1 MICPNRS
8 LLFCNFIIRASYSPL
23 MAEHL
28 SYLKS
33 KSHSYVYEFE
43 KKRIA
48 RADENFAR
56 EVMQLFS
63 SEFTDSAHTHIL
75 YSANKELETVL
86 LLFETHH
93 SGAYRAK

>member
-1 MICPNRS
+1 
-8 LLFCNFIIRASYSPL
+8 

-43 KKRIA
+43 NKRIA

-56 EVMQLFS
+56 EVMQLFT
-63 SEFTDSAHTHIL
+63 SEYEESTHKIFFL
-75 YSANKELETVL
+75 QC
-86 LLFETHH
+86 
-93 SGAYRAK
+93 

>member
-1 MICPNRS
+1 
-8 LLFCNFIIRASYSPL
+8 

-43 KKRIA
+43 NKRIA

-63 SEFTDSAHTHIL
+63 SECADSTETLFSTVYYTDP
-75 YSANKELETVL
+75 VL
-86 LLFETHH
+86 QCLLQPDH
-93 SGAYRAK
+93 SWTYRTE

>member
-1 MICPNRS
+1 
-8 LLFCNFIIRASYSPL
+8 

-33 KSHSYVYEFE
+33 KSHSYVYEKEF
-43 KKRIA
+43 KRIA

-63 SEFTDSAHTHIL
+63 SEC
-75 YSANKELETVL
+75 ANTRKT
-86 LLFETHH
+86 LFFHCVM
-93 SGAYRAK
+93 Y